1 MLPILNDPGSFDK
14 GEQKSRNMDN
24 KNPQNPIRVLI
35 ADDHLMVRDGLKVF
49 LSVHE
54 DIVVVGEAEDGQ
66 QVVDLCPELKPDV
79 ILMDILMPN
88 MDGPTATER
97 IRTECPSIQVIALT
111 SFAEKEMVQRAIQ
124 AGAIGYLLK
133 DVHADKLAQAIRE
146 AHQGRATIDSAA
158 AQVLVESAEQKPTPG
173 YDLTERERE
182 ILVLLVEGKTNGE
195 IAAELTLS
203 PGTVRFHVSNILSK
217 LGVSNRTEAV
227 SMALQ
232 QRLL

>member
-1 MLPILNDPGSFDK
+1 MNQQ
-14 GEQKSRNMDN
+14 E
-24 KNPQNPIRVLI
+24 PIRVLI

-49 LSVHE
+49 LSVQE

-66 QVVDLCPELKPDV
+66 QAVDLCPELKPDV

-97 IRTECPSIQVIALT
+97 IRTECPSIKVIALT
-111 SFAEKEMVQRAIQ
+111 SFAEKELVQRALQ

-133 DVHADKLAQAIRE
+133 DVHANKLAHAIRE

-158 AQVLVESAEQKPTPG
+158 AQVLVESANQSPKSG
-173 YDLTERERE
+173 FDLTERERE
-182 ILVLLVEGKTNGE
+182 ILALLVEGKTNSD
-195 IAAELTLS
+195 IAKVFTLS

-217 LGVSNRTEAV
+217 LGASNRTEAV
-227 SMALQ
+227 SIALQ
-232 QRLL
+232 EGLL